1 MNRSAGTGL
10 MVFSIILAVVGAI
23 LAFAVT
29 VTTKGMNLN
38 TIGMILL
45 IVGIL
50 GFLVSLFVVFTP
62 GSRKSTLQEDVRS
75 VPGGQQRVVEQRDNF
90 SADF

>member
-1 MNRSAGTGL
+1 

-29 VTTKGMNLN
+29 VTAKGFNLN

-45 IVGIL
+45 IVGIF
-50 GFLVSLFVVFTP
+50 GFLVSLFVVFVP
-62 GSRKSTLQEDVRS
+62 GSRRSTLQEDVRS
-75 VPGGQQRVVEQRDNF
+75 VPGGQQHLVERRD
-90 SADF
+90 DFGAEV